1 RGSPLKYEF
10 LKDDTGATF
19 ASVRIFQ
26 ANGGATAPRISADEL
41 TPFELMISGK
51 VDEAMERYRQIKKDT
66 PQSPSVDQGRLIGDG
81 YTFIQD
87 GKLTEAILL
96 LKVAVDLYPKSTD
109 ALDVLA
115 EAYETNGQ
123 KDLAIATYKK
133 SLEVNPQNA
142 NAREKLRK
150 LGG

>member
-1 RGSPLKYEF
+1 
-10 LKDDTGATF
+10 
-19 ASVRIFQ
+19 
-26 ANGGATAPRISADEL
+26 
-41 TPFELMISGK
+41 MMMSGK

-81 YTFIQD
+81 YTFMQD
-87 GKLTEAILL
+87 GKLAEAILL

-109 ALDVLA
+109 ALNFLG

-123 KDLAIATYKK
+123 KDLAIATYKR
-133 SLEVNPQNA
+133 SLEVNPQDA
-142 NAREKLRK
+142 NARQKLKK